1 MPRPRTPTS
10 PTMRPSWARF
20 RRPAP
25 SSASRRPRP
34 AAARPESR
42 TRPAGPKRGEI
53 AFFKSTRS
61 MSRRPDGAFAC
72 SMLRAV
78 VFTDL
83 LLPASLTDAKE
94 IRFLNAR
101 YRRYHEEEGGAL
113 FGFTQAEK
121 PAPAEPESAD
131 IARAEALVGG
141 QVRAHRRDRP
151 EPRGARG
158 AQGRRSGPQ
167 GAPKGAGRIDADPP
181 RDRRGAPIAHP
192 PPVKPGRSAAAE
204 AVWKARE
211 IKAVAKARERRLAA
225 LARKTA
231 DSSKQCDAHERPSPE
246 DALAHRLP
254 ASARTRQR

>member
-53 AFFKSTRS
+53 AFLKSTRS

-72 SMLRAV
+72 SMFRAV

-101 YRRYHEEEGGAL
+101 YRRYRRYHEEEGGAL

-121 PAPAEPESAD
+121 PAPAEPGSAD

-181 RDRRGAPIAHP
+181 RDRRGARIGHP
-192 PPVKPGRSAAAE
+192 PP
-204 AVWKARE
+204 
-211 IKAVAKARERRLAA
+211 
-225 LARKTA
+225 
-231 DSSKQCDAHERPSPE
+231 RP
-246 DALAHRLP
+246 
-254 ASARTRQR
+254 

>member
-1 MPRPRTPTS
+1 
-10 PTMRPSWARF
+10 
-20 RRPAP
+20 
-25 SSASRRPRP
+25 
-34 AAARPESR
+34 
-42 TRPAGPKRGEI
+42 
-53 AFFKSTRS
+53 
-61 MSRRPDGAFAC
+61 
-72 SMLRAV
+72 MLRAV

-121 PAPAEPESAD
+121 PAPAEPGSAD

-254 ASARTRQR
+254 ASARTKQR

>member
-1 MPRPRTPTS
+1 MRPEPREGGSGRIDELQGRRTVIQAFRRPFSICKTNWQLTSPTSRRTGMPRPRTPTS

-34 AAARPESR
+34 AAARPESH

-53 AFFKSTRS
+53 AFLKSTRS

-101 YRRYHEEEGGAL
+101 YRRYRRYHEEEGGAL

-121 PAPAEPESAD
+121 PAPAEPGSAD

-141 QVRAHRRDRP
+141 QVRAHRRNRP

-181 RDRRGAPIAHP
+181 RDRRGARIGHP
-192 PPVKPGRSAAAE
+192 PP
-204 AVWKARE
+204 
-211 IKAVAKARERRLAA
+211 
-225 LARKTA
+225 
-231 DSSKQCDAHERPSPE
+231 RP
-246 DALAHRLP
+246 
-254 ASARTRQR
+254 